1 MSPSI
6 NTAAQVALLDLDSS
20 AMVADRERQ
29 GEISPL
35 AYRRSGDRWT
45 IDHDDVGGQL
55 MMVAARQGTTKMEA
69 PPQGLIME

>member
-29 GEISPL
+29 GEVSRIGE
-35 AYRRSGDRWT
+35 AAT
-45 IDHDDVGGQL
+45 VGPS
-55 MMVAARQGTTKMEA
+55 TTMT
-69 PPQGLIME
+69 